1 MATVIPILLTIVGDE
16 IVDVTNDNTVDDISV
31 NTVDALDDSPVTDI
45 LVGDWW

>member
-1 MATVIPILLTIVGDE
+1 MLLMLMCKY
-16 IVDVTNDNTVDDISV
+16 TVDDISV